1 MLSESLKFLFFIL
14 LFGSSLSI
22 FSQNNSIL
30 KIYEIDSLLDDKLK
44 LKKNIKDSIEATIM
58 IDAYLE
64 SLNSKGYLNAKIDRI
79 SLINSEIDVFV
90 KKGELYK
97 WGVIK
102 VDSTYFF
109 NLSRIGVKQSIFE
122 GKPIYYKKYV
132 KTLKKIIKYYENN
145 GYPFASISLNNLEI
159 SNNIFNGNLKL
170 EKGQLIKIDSINI
183 VGDSKISRK
192 YLQSFLGL
200 RKGKL
205 YNEEIITNIENKLNK
220 LVFLNILKKPIV
232 LFRGNYADVNLFLKN
247 KKANQFNGILGFLP
261 NDKTT
266 GKLLITGELN
276 LVLINSFNHGEKIA
290 FEWHKTNTLTQ
301 DIKAKADYKY
311 IFSLP
316 LGLDEDFKL
325 YKKDTSY
332 ISIHNKTGIQLLL
345 NGANYIKLFYDNK
358 SSYVIKNKNYITQ
371 SDNLSNYT
379 ISMGGSG
386 IYYEKLDYIY
396 NPRKGYVVDFN
407 ISAGQR
413 KFKPLG
419 SEIQSEYETTG
430 KLESNIDISFYK
442 KITQNSVIKLR
453 NNSAL
458 MYNYLNNEF
467 NNVFYE
473 NELMKIGGLKSLR
486 GFDEESI
493 NASAF
498 SIFSLELRYLFETN
512 SAIYAFADGG
522 YYEKNTLFEFISDTP
537 VGFGAGIDFETK
549 AGIFTISYALGKQF
563 SNPIDLRASKIH
575 FGIINRF

>member
-1 MLSESLKFLFFIL
+1 M
-14 LFGSSLSI
+14 
-22 FSQNNSIL
+22 FSQNKSIL
-30 KIYEIDSLLDDKLK
+30 KIHERDSLFNNKLR
-44 LKKNIKDSIEATIM
+44 LKKSLSDSIEAKIV
-58 IDAYLE
+58 INAYVE
-64 SLNSKGYLNAKIDRI
+64 SLNSKGYLNAIIDNI
-79 SLINSEIDVFV
+79 SFKNSEIDVFV

-102 VDSTYFF
+102 IDSTYFF
-109 NLSRIGVKQSIFE
+109 NLSKIGVKQSLFE
-122 GKPIYYKKYV
+122 NKTIYYKKYFKAV
-132 KTLKKIIKYYENN
+132 KKIVNYYENN
-145 GYPFASISLNNLEI
+145 GYPFVNVSLNNLKI
-159 SNNIFNGNLKL
+159 SNNIFNGKLKI
-170 EKGQLIKIDSINI
+170 EKGQQFKIDSINI
-183 VGDSKISRK
+183 IGDSKISSK

-200 RKGKL
+200 KKGKL
-205 YNEEIITNIENKLNK
+205 YNEEMISNIENKLNK
-220 LVFLNILKKPIV
+220 LVFLNISKKPIV
-232 LFRGNYADVNLFLKN
+232 SFRENSADVNLFLKN

-261 NDKTT
+261 NEKTT

-276 LVLINSFNHGEKIA
+276 LFLINSFNQGEKIA

-316 LGLDEDFKL
+316 IGLDEDFKL

-332 ISIHNKTGIQLLL
+332 ITIHNKTGIQLLL
-345 NGANYIKLFYDNK
+345 NGGNYIKLFYDNK
-358 SSYVIKNKNYITQ
+358 NSYVIKNKSYITLA
-371 SDNLSNYT
+371 DNLSNYT

-396 NPRKGYVVDFN
+396 NPRKGYIVDFN

-413 KFKPLG
+413 KFKQLI

-430 KLESNIDISFYK
+430 KIESNIDVSYYK

-458 MYNYLNNEF
+458 MYNYFQNDF
-467 NNVFYE
+467 NNIFYE
-473 NELMKIGGLKSLR
+473 NELLKIGGLKSLR

-493 NASAF
+493 NVSAF
-498 SIFSLELRYLFETN
+498 SIFSMELRYLFETN

-522 YYEKNTLFEFISDTP
+522 YYEKNTPSEYINDTP
-537 VGFGAGIDFETK
+537 IGFGAGIDFETK
-549 AGIFTISYALGKQF
+549 AGIFTINYALGKQF

>member
-1 MLSESLKFLFFIL
+1 MFNNKLRLKK
-14 LFGSSLSI
+14 SLS
-22 FSQNNSIL
+22 
-30 KIYEIDSLLDDKLK
+30 
-44 LKKNIKDSIEATIM
+44 DSIEAKIV
-58 IDAYLE
+58 INAYVE
-64 SLNSKGYLNAKIDRI
+64 SLNSKGYLNAIIDNI
-79 SLINSEIDVFV
+79 SFKNSEIDVFV

-102 VDSTYFF
+102 IDSTYFF
-109 NLSRIGVKQSIFE
+109 NLSKIGVKQSLFE
-122 GKPIYYKKYV
+122 NKTIYYKKYFKAV
-132 KTLKKIIKYYENN
+132 KKIVNYYENN
-145 GYPFASISLNNLEI
+145 GYPFVNVSLNNLKI
-159 SNNIFNGNLKL
+159 SNNIFNGKLKI
-170 EKGQLIKIDSINI
+170 EKGQQFKIDSINI
-183 VGDSKISRK
+183 IGDSKISSK

-200 RKGKL
+200 KKGKL
-205 YNEEIITNIENKLNK
+205 YNEEMISNIENKLNK
-220 LVFLNILKKPIV
+220 LVFLNISKKPIV
-232 LFRGNYADVNLFLKN
+232 SFRENSADVNLFLKN

-261 NDKTT
+261 NEKTT

-276 LVLINSFNHGEKIA
+276 LFLINSFNQGEKIA

-316 LGLDEDFKL
+316 IGLDEDFKL

-332 ISIHNKTGIQLLL
+332 ITIHNKTGIQLLL
-345 NGANYIKLFYDNK
+345 NGGNYIKLFYDNK
-358 SSYVIKNKNYITQ
+358 NSYVIKNKSYITLA
-371 SDNLSNYT
+371 DNLSNYT

-396 NPRKGYVVDFN
+396 NPRKGYIVDFN

-413 KFKPLG
+413 KFKQLI

-430 KLESNIDISFYK
+430 KIESNIDVSYYK

-458 MYNYLNNEF
+458 MYNYFQNDF
-467 NNVFYE
+467 NNIFYE
-473 NELMKIGGLKSLR
+473 NELLKIGGLKSLR

-493 NASAF
+493 NVSAF
-498 SIFSLELRYLFETN
+498 SIFSMELRYLFETN

-522 YYEKNTLFEFISDTP
+522 YYEKNTPSEYINDTP
-537 VGFGAGIDFETK
+537 IGFGAGIDFETK
-549 AGIFTISYALGKQF
+549 AGIFTINYALGKQF

>member
-1 MLSESLKFLFFIL
+1 MNS
-14 LFGSSLSI
+14 
-22 FSQNNSIL
+22 FSQNKIDF
-30 KIYEIDSLLDDKLK
+30 KIYEKDSVNREKII
-44 LKKNIKDSIEATIM
+44 LKKYINDSTEAVTLVN
-58 IDAYLE
+58 DYLE
-64 SLNSKGYLNAKIDRI
+64 SLNSKGYLVANID
-79 SLINSEIDVFV
+79 SFNFTNNKVDAFID
-90 KKGELYK
+90 KGNIYK
-97 WGVIK
+97 WGTINI
-102 VDSTYFF
+102 DSSYLFS
-109 NLSRIGVKQSIFE
+109 LSKIGVKRSFFE
-122 GKPIYYKKYV
+122 NKTIYYKKYV
-132 KTLKKIIKYYENN
+132 KALKKIIRYYENN
-145 GYPFASISLNNLEI
+145 GYPFANVSQNNIKI
-159 SNNIFNGNLKL
+159 SNNTFYGNLKI
-170 EKGQLIKIDSINI
+170 EKGQLIKIDSINVI
-183 VGDSKISRK
+183 GSKKISSK

-200 RKGKL
+200 KKGKF
-205 YNEEIITNIENKLNK
+205 YNEEIISNIENKLNK
-220 LVFLNILKKPIV
+220 LAFISVSKKPIIT
-232 LFRGNYADVNLFLKN
+232 FRENSADVNLFLN
-247 KKANQFNGILGFLP
+247 SKKANQFNGILGFLP

-266 GKLLITGELN
+266 GKLLITGEVN
-276 LVLINSFNHGEKIA
+276 LFLINSFNHGEKIA

-316 LGLDEDFKL
+316 IGLDEDFKL

-332 ISIHNKTGIQLLL
+332 ISVHNKTGIQLLL
-345 NGANYIKLFYDNK
+345 SGGNYIKLFYENK
-358 SSYVIKNKNYITQ
+358 NSYVIKNKKNITQ

-407 ISAGQR
+407 ISAGKR
-413 KFKPLG
+413 RFKPLS

-430 KLESNIDISFYK
+430 KVESNIDISYYTK
-442 KITQNSVIKLR
+442 VTQNSVIKLR
-453 NNSAL
+453 NNSVL
-458 MYNYLNNEF
+458 MYNYLNNDF
-467 NNVFYE
+467 NNIFYE
-473 NELMKIGGLKSLR
+473 NELIKIGGLKSLR